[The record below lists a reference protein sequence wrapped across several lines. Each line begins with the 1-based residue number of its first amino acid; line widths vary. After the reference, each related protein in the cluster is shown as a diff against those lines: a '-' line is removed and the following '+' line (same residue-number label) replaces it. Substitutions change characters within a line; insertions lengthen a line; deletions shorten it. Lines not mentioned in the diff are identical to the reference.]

1 MANLTITGS
10 VTRLLVPGGPLAALS
25 VQSPGAYSIISV
37 GPGLIAWRRQTAE
50 SKWVHGRYLT
60 AAVMDVEMAPL
71 KIRVYGSSAAALD
84 ANTAALLAALHQ
96 FAYQLTLTIDGIT
109 TTWSCEPA
117 DGGPAGAEEAGS
129 WDKFSLM
136 ERQQVYAFQ
145 IPRNPVP
152 VAGSM

>member
-10 VTRLLVPGGPLAALS
+10 ITRLLVPGGPLAALS
-25 VQSPGAYSIISV
+25 IEAAGTYRIVSA
-37 GPGLIAWRRQTAE
+37 GPGLIAWRRTTAE

-60 AAVMDVEMAPL
+60 AATMDVELAPL
-71 KIRVYGSSAAALD
+71 RIRVYGASAAALD
-84 ANTAALLAALHQ
+84 ANAAALRTALHQ

-117 DGGPAGAEEAGS
+117 DGGPVGAEEAGS